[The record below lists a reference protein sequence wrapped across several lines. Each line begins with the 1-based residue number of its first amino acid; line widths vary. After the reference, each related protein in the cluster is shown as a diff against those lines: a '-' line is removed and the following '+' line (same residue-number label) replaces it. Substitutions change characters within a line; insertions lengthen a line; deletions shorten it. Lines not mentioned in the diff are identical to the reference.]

1 MAQTNYT
8 PISLYYSATAS
19 NVPTAAN
26 LVPGELAINTADG
39 KLYYEDSSGV
49 VQVLATKS
57 TGSIGGSNTQVQ
69 FNNSGSLGG
78 SSSFTWDGTTVTATK
93 FAGALNGTVGA
104 TTASTGA
111 FTTLTSNG
119 ATTFTAGTASTST
132 TTGTTVITGGLGVS
146 GRINAANFDGIVGAN
161 TAAAG
166 SFTTLSATG
175 VATFSAGT
183 VSLPAITTTGDTNTG
198 IYFPAADTIAFTEG
212 GAESMRIDS
221 SGKVLIGNSTAIST
235 SPRLQVFRSDATVG
249 GTSYQLAWFSN
260 ATGYGNGI
268 GIYAQDNV
276 CGISA
281 DFSGASGGASAL
293 AFYTNSTT
301 TPLSPTER
309 MRIDSSGNLLVGTT
323 SGSAKLVVY
332 GTGSAS
338 APRGAAWIY
347 TTNASDLTYG
357 AMRVSKTD
365 NDVTTSQVYI
375 QFDANAG
382 ASGNGQINGNG
393 ANAAAFGSFSDLR
406 LKENIIDLPSQLNN
420 ILALKPKEF
429 DYIESEGGGHQVGF
443 IAQEM
448 QKVYPDVVGERPDG
462 MLTITGWS
470 KTEAR
475 LVKAIQE
482 QQALIDSLTT
492 RLTALENK

>member
-8 PISLYYSATAS
+8 PISLYYSTTAS
-19 NVPTAAN
+19 AVPTAAN
-26 LVPGELAINTADG
+26 LVPGELAINTNDG

-183 VSLPAITTTGDTNTG
+183 VSLPAITTTSDTNTG

-221 SGKVLIGNSTAIST
+221 SGNVGIGTSSPQKRLQSLASGTGLFEVLRVSNNQARGANVGVKIGFQPNVDYVNGSLIGAS
-235 SPRLQVFRSDATVG
+235 
-249 GTSYQLAWFSN
+249 
-260 ATGYGNGI
+260 
-268 GIYAQDNV
+268 
-276 CGISA
+276 ISA
-281 DFSGASGGASAL
+281 TNTSGSDQNLIDLVFGTGGGGSE
-293 AFYTNSTT
+293 S
-301 TPLSPTER
+301 ER
-309 MRIDSSGNLLVGTT
+309 MRIDSSGNVLVGKT
-323 SGSAKLVVY
+323 SATANGGDLQVSSGITFPATQVAKSDANTLDDYEEGTWTPSVGGTATYGSNQFGYYTKVGNIVTCQFAIEIATL
-332 GTGSAS
+332 GTGSTSLLSGFPFTSSNSPGGHAGCVGYYGS
-338 APRGAAWIY
+338 LAVNTIYLNFYVNSSNTTATFNGKATSGA
-347 TTNASDLTYG
+347 T
-357 AMRVSKTD
+357 MD
-365 NDVTTSQVYI
+365 NSI
-375 QFDANAG
+375 ALF
-382 ASGNGQINGNG
+382 GNGTRVG
-393 ANAAAFGSFSDLR
+393 GSITY
-406 LKENIIDLPSQLNN
+406 K
-420 ILALKPKEF
+420 
-429 DYIESEGGGHQVGF
+429 
-443 IAQEM
+443 IA
-448 QKVYPDVVGERPDG
+448 
-462 MLTITGWS
+462 
-470 KTEAR
+470 
-475 LVKAIQE
+475 
-482 QQALIDSLTT
+482 
-492 RLTALENK
+492 